1 MPPTPIKAVLF
12 DKDGT
17 LIDFDATWN
26 PTYLETVN
34 KLAGN
39 DAAMARRLLEV
50 GGWDFTS
57 GSAKPGSPLR
67 QASNAQIAA
76 LWAKELKY
84 SGKLVGLEFQID
96 VLFRTGGVQNAKP
109 TTPHLPELLV
119 RLKRAGLRVGVA
131 SMDGEAAV
139 RATLE
144 RLDLTPFIDFVAG
157 YDSGHGI
164 KPEPGMVQAFA
175 GQCAI
180 QTAQVAVVGDSP
192 HDLSMG
198 RAAGVGLTVGFTGG
212 GGVRDNLAPLADTII
227 EKLEDLLPLFAG

>member
-1 MPPTPIKAVLF
+1 MAPSPIRAVLF

-26 PTYLETVN
+26 PTYLDTVN
-34 KLAGN
+34 KLAGK
-39 DAAMARRLLEV
+39 DAAVARRLLEV
-50 GGWDFTS
+50 GGWDFAS

-84 SGKLVGLEFQID
+84 PGKLEGLEFQID
-96 VLFRTGGVQNAKP
+96 VLFRTGGVHNAKP

-119 RLKRAGLRVGVA
+119 RLKRAGLRIGVA

-144 RLDLTPFIDFVAG
+144 RLDLSPFIDFVAG

-175 GQCAI
+175 KQCGIKAG
-180 QTAQVAVVGDSP
+180 QVAVIGDSP
-192 HDLSMG
+192 HDLAMG
-198 RAAGVGLTVGFTGG
+198 RAAGVGLTVGFVGG

-227 EKLEDLLPLFAG
+227 EKLEDLLPLFTG